1 MSPTIDARATVLVVD
16 DTPENL
22 LVLGEI
28 LQPEFRVRVANGG
41 ARALA
46 VARTRPHP
54 DLILLDV
61 MMPELD
67 GYAVLERLRA
77 DPATAH
83 VPVIFVTALDAVEDE
98 ERGLA
103 LGAVDYITKPVRAAI
118 VRARVRTQ
126 LLLKYARD
134 ALALRNDA
142 LEVEVARR
150 VREGQIAQDV
160 SIRALASLAE
170 TRDPETGN
178 HIRRT
183 QAYVERLAE
192 GLKDHPRF
200 RAALTPRAVR
210 MIVKAAPLH
219 DIGKVGIPDHILRKH
234 GRLTAQEYEVMQTH
248 SRIGSDA
255 IDSALRGAM
264 SDEEYAAACEHCRLG
279 HAALAAALAGPD
291 VADPGP
297 VEFLQIAQEIA
308 RSHHERWDGSGYPD
322 GLRGDAI
329 PIPARLMALADVF
342 DALVFRR
349 VYKPAMA
356 VDAAITEIRAHRGTH
371 FDPDVVDAFLADQ
384 GGFRAI
390 AGRYAEDERHRLA
403 ALDPGR
409 GWSDPTAATP

>member
-1 MSPTIDARATVLVVD
+1 MSPTPIERSTVLVVD

-22 LVLGEI
+22 LVIGEI
-28 LQPEFRVRVANGG
+28 LQPEFRVRVANSGE
-41 ARALA
+41 RALA

-61 MMPELD
+61 MMPGLD

-77 DPATAH
+77 DPETAL

-126 LLLKYARD
+126 LHLKRARD
-134 ALALRNDA
+134 ALALRNDV
-142 LEVEVARR
+142 LEAEVVRR

-170 TRDPETGN
+170 ARDPETGN

-183 QAYVERLAE
+183 QAYVECLAVRLA
-192 GLKDHPRF
+192 DHARF
-200 RAALTPRAVR
+200 REALSPRAVR

-219 DIGKVGIPDHILRKH
+219 DIGKVGIPDHILLKP
-234 GRLTAQEYEVMQTH
+234 GRLTPEEFLVMQTH
-248 SRIGSDA
+248 SRIGGDA
-255 IDSALRGAM
+255 IDGAMRGAM
-264 SDEEYAAACEHCRLG
+264 SDHEYELMRSQSRSGAG
-279 HAALAAALAGPD
+279 DLATLVGASASAGDPSP
-291 VADPGP
+291 VA
-297 VEFLQIAQEIA
+297 FLRIAQEIA

-322 GLRGDAI
+322 GLVGEDI
-329 PIPARLMALADVF
+329 PISARLMALADVF

-349 VYKPAMA
+349 VYKPALSVETA
-356 VDAAITEIRAHRGTH
+356 VAEINAHSGTH
-371 FDPDVVDAFLADQ
+371 FDPDVVAA
-384 GGFRAI
+384 FRAEEGRFRDI
-390 AGRYAEDERHRLA
+390 ARRYAEDDPEEPGGA
-403 ALDPGR
+403 A
-409 GWSDPTAATP
+409 AVC

>member
-1 MSPTIDARATVLVVD
+1 MSLTPDVRSTVLVVD

-41 ARALA
+41 VRALV
-46 VARTRPHP
+46 VAHTKPCP

-61 MMPELD
+61 MMPGLD
-67 GYAVLERLRA
+67 GFAVLERLRG
-77 DPATAH
+77 DPVTAE
-83 VPVIFVTALDAVEDE
+83 VPVIFVTALDAVQDE

-118 VRARVRTQ
+118 VRARVRTH
-126 LLLKYARD
+126 LLLKHARD

-142 LEVEVARR
+142 LEAEVARR

-178 HIRRT
+178 HLRRT
-183 QAYVERLAE
+183 QAYVQCLAQR
-192 GLKDHPRF
+192 LKDHPRF
-200 RAALTPRAVR
+200 RTALSPRGVR
-210 MIVKAAPLH
+210 MIVQAAPLH
-219 DIGKVGIPDHILRKH
+219 DIGKVGIPDHILLKH
-234 GRLTAQEYEVMQTH
+234 GRLTGAEYAVMQTH

-255 IDSALRGAM
+255 IDDAMRGAM
-264 SDEEYAAACEHCRLG
+264 SETEYAALREHCRLG
-279 HAALAAALAGPD
+279 HAALAAALAGPGAA
-291 VADPGP
+291 ADPGP
-297 VEFLQIAQEIA
+297 LEFLLIAQEIA
-308 RSHHERWDGSGYPD
+308 RSHHECWDGSGYPD
-322 GLRGDAI
+322 GLQGDDI
-329 PIPARLMALADVF
+329 PVAARLMALADVF

-356 VDAAITEIRAHRGTH
+356 VDAAIEEIRVHRGTH

-384 GGFRAI
+384 GRFRAI
-390 AGRYAEDERHRLA
+390 AGRYAEDERHRMA
-403 ALDPGR
+403 ALGVYRDR
-409 GWSDPTAATP
+409 V